1 MKPKNLPSLCQLLGD
16 KESKSSPII
25 RPVMFG
31 SFFSSSVSQ
40 PSKSFFLCLTVGM
53 LITSLTE
60 NSSHDF
66 YLENMG

>member
-40 PSKSFFLCLTVGM
+40 PSKSFFFVFDSGYA
-53 LITSLTE
+53 
-60 NSSHDF
+60 H
-66 YLENMG
+66 Y